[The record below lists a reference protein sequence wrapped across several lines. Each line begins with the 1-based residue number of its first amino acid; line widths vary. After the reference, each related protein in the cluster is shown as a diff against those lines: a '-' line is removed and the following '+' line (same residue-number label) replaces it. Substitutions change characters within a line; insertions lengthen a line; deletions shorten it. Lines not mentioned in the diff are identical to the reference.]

1 MNNISGNNREE
12 TLSRLIK
19 SLMHIYNDMAQEYLE
34 LASKTS
40 KGNIRKVLIEFSEE
54 ARQDI
59 KKLEELIKTGVSNFK
74 ISNEEMGII
83 SHLEP
88 KIDDLDDEEKL
99 IFDAIKKSEELQGLY
114 KLIINEYKDEKIN
127 EVFNQLIFHENY
139 RRKELQELYENMVIK
154 DEW

>member
-88 KIDDLDDEEKL
+88 KIDELDDEEKL

-127 EVFNQLIFHENY
+127 EVFNQLISHENY

>member
-19 SLMHIYNDMAQEYLE
+19 SLMHIYSDMAQEYLE

-59 KKLEELIKTGVSNFK
+59 KKLEELIKTGVSDFK
-74 ISNEEMGII
+74 ISNEEIGII

-88 KIDDLDDEEKL
+88 KIDELDDEEKL

-127 EVFNQLIFHENY
+127 EVFNQLISHENY

-154 DEW
+154 NEW

>member
-59 KKLEELIKTGVSNFK
+59 KKLEELIKTGVSDFK

-88 KIDDLDDEEKL
+88 KIDELDDEEKL

-127 EVFNQLIFHENY
+127 EVFNQLISHENY
-139 RRKELQELYENMVIK
+139 RIKELQELYENMVIK

>member
-83 SHLEP
+83 SHLEL
-88 KIDDLDDEEKL
+88 KIDELDDEEKL

-127 EVFNQLIFHENY
+127 EVFNQLISHENY

>member
-1 MNNISGNNREE
+1 MNNISGNNSEE

-59 KKLEELIKTGVSNFK
+59 KKLEELIKTGVSDFK

-88 KIDDLDDEEKL
+88 KIDELDDEEKL

-127 EVFNQLIFHENY
+127 EVFNQLISHENY

-154 DEW
+154 NEW

>member
-59 KKLEELIKTGVSNFK
+59 KKIGRVNKNGSFRFQ
-74 ISNEEMGII
+74 
-83 SHLEP
+83 
-88 KIDDLDDEEKL
+88 D
-99 IFDAIKKSEELQGLY
+99 
-114 KLIINEYKDEKIN
+114 
-127 EVFNQLIFHENY
+127 
-139 RRKELQELYENMVIK
+139 
-154 DEW
+154 

>member
-59 KKLEELIKTGVSNFK
+59 KKLEELIKRAFP
-74 ISNEEMGII
+74 ISRLAM
-83 SHLEP
+83 
-88 KIDDLDDEEKL
+88 
-99 IFDAIKKSEELQGLY
+99 
-114 KLIINEYKDEKIN
+114 
-127 EVFNQLIFHENY
+127 
-139 RRKELQELYENMVIK
+139 RRWE
-154 DEW
+154 

>member
-127 EVFNQLIFHENY
+127 EVFNQLISHENY

>member
-59 KKLEELIKTGVSNFK
+59 KKLEELIKTGVSDFK

-88 KIDDLDDEEKL
+88 KIDELDDEEKL

-127 EVFNQLIFHENY
+127 EVFNQLISHENY

>member
-1 MNNISGNNREE
+1 MNNISGGNGEQ
-12 TLSRLIK
+12 TLSRLLK

-54 ARQDI
+54 SRQDS
-59 KKLEELIKTGVSNFK
+59 KKLEEIIKTGISDFKVSNDE
-74 ISNEEMGII
+74 IGII

-88 KIDDLDDEEKL
+88 RMEELDDEEKL
-99 IFDAIKKSEELQGLY
+99 IFDAIKRSEELQGLY
-114 KLIINEYKDEKIN
+114 KLIINEYKDEKID
-127 EVFNQLIFHENY
+127 EIFNLLISHENY
-139 RRKELQELYENMVIK
+139 RRKELQELYENMIIK

>member
-1 MNNISGNNREE
+1 MNNISGGNGEQ
-12 TLSRLIK
+12 TLSRLLK

-54 ARQDI
+54 SRQDS
-59 KKLEELIKTGVSNFK
+59 KKLEEIIKTGISDFKVSNDE
-74 ISNEEMGII
+74 IGII

-88 KIDDLDDEEKL
+88 KMEELDDEEKL
-99 IFDAIKKSEELQGLY
+99 IFDAIKRSEELQGLY
-114 KLIINEYKDEKIN
+114 KLIINEYKDEKID
-127 EVFNQLIFHENY
+127 EIFNLLISHENY
-139 RRKELQELYENMVIK
+139 RRKELQELYENMIIK

>member
-59 KKLEELIKTGVSNFK
+59 KKMEELIKTGVSDFK

-88 KIDDLDDEEKL
+88 KIDELDDEEKL

-127 EVFNQLIFHENY
+127 EVFNQLISHENY

>member
-59 KKLEELIKTGVSNFK
+59 KKLEELIKTGVSDFK

-88 KIDDLDDEEKL
+88 KIDELDDEEKL

-114 KLIINEYKDEKIN
+114 KLIINEYRDEKIN
-127 EVFNQLIFHENY
+127 EIFNQLISHENY

>member
-74 ISNEEMGII
+74 ISSEEMGII

-88 KIDDLDDEEKL
+88 KIDELDDEEKL

-127 EVFNQLIFHENY
+127 EVFNQLISHENY

>member
-59 KKLEELIKTGVSNFK
+59 KKLEELIKTGVSDFK
-74 ISNEEMGII
+74 VSNEEMGII

-88 KIDDLDDEEKL
+88 KIDELDDEEKL

-127 EVFNQLIFHENY
+127 EVFNQLISHENY

>member
-1 MNNISGNNREE
+1 MNNISGNDREE

-19 SLMHIYNDMAQEYLE
+19 SLMHIYSDMAQEYLE

-59 KKLEELIKTGVSNFK
+59 KKLEELIKTGVSDFK

-88 KIDDLDDEEKL
+88 KIDELDDEEKL

-127 EVFNQLIFHENY
+127 EVFNQLISHENY

-154 DEW
+154 NEW

>member
-59 KKLEELIKTGVSNFK
+59 KKLEELIKTGVSDFK

-88 KIDDLDDEEKL
+88 KIDELDDEEKL

>member
-59 KKLEELIKTGVSNFK
+59 KKLEELIKTGVSDFK

-88 KIDDLDDEEKL
+88 KIDELDDEEKL

-127 EVFNQLIFHENY
+127 EIFNQLISHENY